1 MARTIDMKFIRY
13 LNLFEKITKVRAQY
27 CFFYNS
33 TILFLVQKADVAR
46 AIGESGKNIKKLS
59 HILEKKVKIISIPK
73 GNQDILK
80 FISDII
86 YPIKVKNVE
95 IKDNC
100 VNINAGMQNRATL
113 IGRNKTRL
121 AEMKEILEQY
131 FGIKELKIT

>member
-13 LNLFEKITKVRAQY
+13 LNLFEKITRVRAQY

-33 TILFLVQKADVAR
+33 TILFLVQLGDVPR

-59 HILEKKVKIISIPK
+59 QILEKKVKIIAVPRGK
-73 GNQDILK
+73 EDILK
-80 FISDII
+80 FASDIV
-86 YPIKVKNVE
+86 YPIKIKNIE
-95 IKDNC
+95 IKDDC
-100 VNINAGMQNRATL
+100 ANINAGVQNRATL

-121 AEMKEILEQY
+121 AEMKEILGQY